1 MMIKAIIFDMDG
13 LLIDSEMI
21 SYKCYRDFLKEYN
34 LSFTLEDYIK
44 DYPGRTLVK
53 SLNFIKEHYHLDFN
67 LEDGVQIF
75 RNLEDYHVQKDGVP
89 LKEGALELLNY
100 LKENNYKTIVATSS
114 RKERALDLLNKLHV
128 LTYFNDFVFG
138 TEVEHSKPAPDIF
151 LKACEKLDVLPT
163 EALILEDSEAGIDSA
178 FQANI
183 PVICIPDLKNPD
195 AIHKEKTACLL
206 KALDEV
212 IDYIEKSN
220 A

>member
-1 MMIKAIIFDMDG
+1 MIKAIIFDMDG

-44 DYPGRTLVK
+44 DYPGRTLIK
-53 SLNFIKEHYHLDFN
+53 SLNFIKDHYHLDFD
-67 LEDGVQIF
+67 LEKGVQIF
-75 RNLEDYHVQKDGVP
+75 RDLEDYHVQNDGVP
-89 LKEGALELLNY
+89 LKEGALNLLNY
-100 LKENNYKTIVATSS
+100 LKQNNYKTIVATSS
-114 RKERALDLLNKLHV
+114 RKERALNLLDTLHV
-128 LTYFNDFVFG
+128 LPYFNDFVFG

-151 LKACEKLDVLPT
+151 LKACEKLDVLPN
-163 EALILEDSEAGIDSA
+163 EALVLEDSEAGIDSA

-195 AIHKEKTACLL
+195 AVHKEKTACLL
-206 KALDEV
+206 NSLDEV

>member
-1 MMIKAIIFDMDG
+1 MIKAIIFDMDG

-44 DYPGRTLVK
+44 DYPGKTLIK
-53 SLNFIKEHYHLDFN
+53 SLKFIQEHYHLDFD
-67 LEDGVQIF
+67 LEEGVQIF
-75 RNLEDYHVQKDGVP
+75 RDLEDYHVQKDGVP

-100 LKENNYKTIVATSS
+100 LKQNHYKTIVATSS

-163 EALILEDSEAGIDSA
+163 EALVLEDSEAGIDSA

-183 PVICIPDLKNPD
+183 PVICIPDLKKPD
-195 AIHKEKTACLL
+195 EIHKEKTACLL
-206 KALDEV
+206 NSLDEV